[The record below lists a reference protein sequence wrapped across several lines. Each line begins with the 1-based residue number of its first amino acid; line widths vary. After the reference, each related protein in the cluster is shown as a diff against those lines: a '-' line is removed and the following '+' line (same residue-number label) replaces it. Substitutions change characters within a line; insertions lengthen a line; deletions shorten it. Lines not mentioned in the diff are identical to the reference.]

1 MNAVLFSGGPG
12 TDISPEAWQRPRSLW
27 PIGGGCLIDYCIDM
41 IAAVGVTDVAIAS
54 NGCAPLLRRHFRE
67 TPRTDV
73 RITLNEDERPRG
85 SAGSL
90 RDAAA
95 SFDHSQPILVMAAA
109 SYITELDLE
118 RFVHQS
124 LASGAELCVGYARQD
139 ASAILPGIYL
149 LRPSVLAHTKPEGYQ
164 DLKEQL
170 IPAVREAGG
179 TVAAI
184 PLTGNIHPVLTSE
197 HCLRRLGNHLRSRTA
212 RERLVATGHR
222 EVSEDCWVHA
232 TAEVDATARLLG
244 PCVIGP
250 GSLVGPDAV
259 VSGPVVLERDVR
271 VAADCVIDRSVLYAD
286 SRLDLGDGVQGY
298 QGRLGKVLRGRE
310 PGRERTRVRAPR
322 RAARRA
328 ARQATTPL
336 GVD

>member
-41 IAAVGVTDVAIAS
+41 IAAVGVTDVAIAA

-67 TPRTDV
+67 SAPHGCPDHAERGRTSPGQRRQPPRRRGIV
-73 RITLNEDERPRG
+73 RPQ
-85 SAGSL
+85 
-90 RDAAA
+90 
-95 SFDHSQPILVMAAA
+95 QPILVMAAA